1 MPDDADFAA
10 LADPYRR
17 ELLVHCYRMLGSFH
31 DAEDAVQ
38 EVYLRAWRGLDGFEG
53 RSSVRTW
60 LYRIATRVC
69 LTALEK
75 RERRVLPSG
84 LGGPTEDVNTIPLE
98 RRPEVPWLE
107 PFPDRAVFDDPA
119 DPAVAVAH
127 RESVRLAFV
136 AALQT
141 LPARQRAALLLCD
154 VVRLSA
160 RDAATALEMTTAAVN
175 SALQRARAQLAAER
189 PVEGEVAMTAEES
202 RTLAA
207 YISAFEGG
215 DVAALADL
223 LRQDVALEMPPVPGW
238 FAGRPAVLEFIG
250 GRVMAPTNRWRLIPV
265 RANGCPAAI
274 SYRRGDDGRDHMHGV
289 QVLEMIDGRI
299 AHLYV
304 FLDALHDERLLR
316 GFDVPTVL

>member
-1 MPDDADFAA
+1 MPDEADFAA

-17 ELLVHCYRMLGSFH
+17 ELLAHCYRMLGSFH

-38 EVYLRAWRGLDGFEG
+38 EVYLRAWRGLDRFEA
-53 RSSVRTW
+53 RASIRTW

-69 LTALEK
+69 LTALD
-75 RERRVLPSG
+75 RSERRVLPSG
-84 LGGPTEDVNTIPLE
+84 LGGPAEDVAAVPLE

-107 PFPDRAVFDDPA
+107 PFPDRAGFDGSD
-119 DPAVAVAH
+119 DPAVAVVQ
-127 RESVRLAFV
+127 RDSIRLAFV

-160 RDAATALEMTTAAVN
+160 REAAAALEMSTAAVN
-175 SALQRARAQLAAER
+175 SALQRARAQLSADR
-189 PVEGEVAMTAEES
+189 PVESEVTMTADET

-215 DVAALADL
+215 DVPALADL
-223 LRQDVALEMPPVPGW
+223 LRHDVALEMPPVPGW
-238 FAGRPAVLEFIG
+238 FAGRRAVLDFLG
-250 GRVMAPTNRWRLIPV
+250 QRLQVPANRSRLLPA

-274 SYRRGDDGRDHMHGV
+274 SYRRGEDGRDHVHAV
-289 QVLEMIDGRI
+289 HVIEMIDGRI
-299 AHLYV
+299 ARLYV
-304 FLDALHDERLLR
+304 FLDALHDDRLLR
-316 GFDVPTVL
+316 GFDVPAVL